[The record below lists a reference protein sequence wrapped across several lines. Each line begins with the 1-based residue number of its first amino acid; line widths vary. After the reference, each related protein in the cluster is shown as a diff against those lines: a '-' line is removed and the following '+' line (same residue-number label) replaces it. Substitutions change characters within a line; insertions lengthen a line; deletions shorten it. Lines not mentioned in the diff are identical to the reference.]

1 MYVQQLYD
9 SSIIANNI
17 KTQAKAKG
25 ITIKELLTKCQLGI
39 NTVSKLALGTDIY
52 SKNLAKIADCLDCS
66 VDYLLG
72 RTNSPKPYPSHKQAV
87 SRSASGVKMTILPFY
102 RTPSSAGSG
111 SILFDDVPIEYIN
124 VPKNAETEKADFVVE
139 VRGDSM
145 EPQFYNGDH
154 VLVAADRII
163 QAGEIGVFVLD
174 GDSFIKKMG
183 EGRLISLNPAYAPI
197 ELHEYD
203 SIQCAGKVI
212 GTIDL
217 Q

>member
-1 MYVQQLYD
+1 MYNSND
-9 SSIIANNI
+9 IAIRI
-17 KTQAKAKG
+17 KEVAKAKHVV
-25 ITIKELLTKCQLGI
+25 ISEMLDRI
-39 NTVSKLALGTDIY
+39 NLSKNTMSNFKTSMPKAD
-52 SKNLAKIADCLDCS
+52 NLAKIADYLDCS
-66 VDYLLG
+66 IDYLMG
-72 RTNSPKPYPSHKQAV
+72 RTDIMEFSHKPINKQMKNAV
-87 SRSASGVKMTILPFY
+87 RMTILPYY

-111 SILFDDVPIEYIN
+111 SILFDDVPVEYIN

>member
-1 MYVQQLYD
+1 MFSDIFKQLIQDRGVTAYQLARDTGLSDSLISNWKSGRQLPKYD
-9 SSIIANNI
+9 SLNI
-17 KTQAKAKG
+17 LADYFQ
-25 ITIKELLTKCQLGI
+25 
-39 NTVSKLALGTDIY
+39 VSG
-52 SKNLAKIADCLDCS
+52 
-66 VDYLLG
+66 DYLLG
-72 RTNSPKPYPSHKQAV
+72 RTDSPKTHSVHK
-87 SRSASGVKMTILPFY
+87 RSALRNTSGVKMTILPFY

>member
-1 MYVQQLYD
+1 MYNSND
-9 SSIIANNI
+9 IAIRI
-17 KTQAKAKG
+17 KEVAKAKHVV
-25 ITIKELLTKCQLGI
+25 ISEMLDRI
-39 NTVSKLALGTDIY
+39 NLSKNTMSNFKTSMPKAD
-52 SKNLAKIADCLDCS
+52 NLAKIADYLDCS
-66 VDYLLG
+66 IDYLMG
-72 RTNSPKPYPSHKQAV
+72 RTDIMEFSRKPINKRMKNTV
-87 SRSASGVKMTILPFY
+87 RMTILPFY

-111 SILFDDVPIEYIN
+111 SILFDDVPVEYIN

-154 VLVAADRII
+154 VLVTADRII
-163 QAGEIGVFVLD
+163 QAGEIGVFILD
-174 GDSFIKKMG
+174 GESFIKKMG

-212 GTIDL
+212 GTMNL
-217 Q
+217 H